1 MKKIP
6 TSLLI
11 SALVFGTLLLSLS
24 GCFLKDSATE
34 LAEDVKN
41 SYDNVV
47 EEAEEVYEDL
57 KEKKEK
63 AEETIEDLQNAAEK
77 VEEAANAIKEI
88 TE

>member
-1 MKKIP
+1 MKKIL
-6 TSLLI
+6 SLLI
-11 SALVFGTLLLSLS
+11 IGALVFSTLLVSLS
-24 GCFLKDSATE
+24 GCFLKDGATE

-41 SYDNVV
+41 SYDNLA
-47 EEAEEVYEDL
+47 EEAGEVVEDL

-63 AEETIEDLQNAAEK
+63 AEETIEDLQNAAEE

>member
-1 MKKIP
+1 MKKIL
-6 TSLLI
+6 SFLI
-11 SALVFGTLLLSLS
+11 IGALVFSILLVSLS

-47 EEAEEVYEDL
+47 EEAGEVYEDL

-63 AEETIEDLQNAAEK
+63 AEETIEDIQNAAEE